1 MSTHYDPVEARREW
15 ELAMI
20 KERLAQGQQVD
31 TAVCHVE
38 RVSR

>member
-1 MSTHYDPVEARREW
+1 MSGYDPVEARREW
-15 ELAMI
+15 EMGMI
-20 KERLAQGQQVD
+20 RERLAQGQEVD